1 MCKTD
6 TTAHSPSHITRT
18 SSEATKPLRE
28 RIAFLRGIVSD
39 VLRRHASPGT
49 LELVERI
56 RSLTAQRRAAQSDAL
71 DTQIGALIDGLE
83 QRQAVEV
90 IRAFALYFWMVNLAE
105 QLHRERRRRERLIGG
120 EEPLSSSLDALEID
134 DAGDF
139 CERVAKL
146 EICLVFT
153 AHPTEV
159 QRRTTIEKIGI
170 IGRLLRELDERIQTP
185 DERAAIESELRA
197 QIYLLWQSNEL
208 YLTPPTVQDEIRNLI
223 LWFRE
228 TIVDEVA
235 AFYDRLEAR
244 LGDRER
250 FGAIFRFGSWVG
262 SDRDGNPN
270 VTAET
275 IFTAAAEM
283 RRFILQNYLT
293 DVEQLQVRLS
303 QDVIRGTVDEELL
316 RSLAAEEIL
325 LHDVRYTVGPR
336 QSAEPY
342 RRKLAY
348 VHRRLRMAIE
358 DAPVGYP
365 NAEALLTDLRLIE
378 RSVTL
383 NSGSTVAAPVVRLI
397 RKVETFG
404 FHLCSLE
411 WRDHRAQIA
420 RKSADTVVSLAAIGE
435 LRRKRGA
442 QTASALIVSGTE
454 KAADVLLLLELAR
467 EAGTLTAGPMRI
479 VPLFEDIESLR
490 NAADVCAELLDDP
503 AFRENV
509 DACGVFEIM
518 LGYSD
523 SNKAGGIVTSSWEAY
538 CAQLAIARVAR
549 AKGVQPR
556 FFHGRG
562 GSPGRGAV
570 DPRQAVRVQP
580 YEARN
585 GAFKVTEQGEVIASR
600 YGLPSLA
607 RRTLELWF
615 DALYESAKESDEEI
629 PASWNAALDLL
640 SQRAHD
646 AYTELIGSPGFVG
659 FFEQC
664 TPVEEIAAMQIS
676 SRPSRRAGA
685 RSLADLRAIPW
696 SFAWT
701 QARAVVPG
709 WYGLGSAM
717 RSADFTLLRD
727 MFEGFPF
734 FRILITNV
742 ERTLAT
748 VDLAIFQL
756 YSEALVHDPEARQR
770 FRTVIA
776 EEYYRT
782 VEAVLRI
789 NGRSELLA
797 GDQLAQSI
805 ALRNPYV
812 DPISF
817 LQVRLLRDYRKDPD
831 SSILDAIRL
840 SINGIASGLRVS
852 G

>member
-1 MCKTD
+1 MFKTG
-6 TTAHSPSHITRT
+6 TTAHFRSPITRT
-18 SSEATKPLRE
+18 SSDPTKPLRE
-28 RIAFLRGIVSD
+28 RIDFLRGIVSD
-39 VLRRHASPGT
+39 VLRTHASPGT
-49 LELVERI
+49 LELVEQI
-56 RSLTAQRRAAQSDAL
+56 RSLTAQRRATRSDAL
-71 DTQIGALIDGLE
+71 NGQIGALIDSLD
-83 QRQAVEV
+83 QPKAVEV

-105 QLHRERRRRERLIGG
+105 QLHRERRRRERLIRG
-120 EEPLSSSLDALEID
+120 EEPLASSLDALEID
-134 DAGDF
+134 DVHDF
-139 CERVAKL
+139 SECVAKL

-159 QRRTTIEKIGI
+159 QRRTTIEKVGI
-170 IGRLLRELDERIQTP
+170 VGRLLRELDERLQTP
-185 DERAAIESELRA
+185 EERTDTESELRA

-228 TIVDEVA
+228 TIVDEVV
-235 AFYDRLEAR
+235 AFYDRLETRVEDPER
-244 LGDRER
+244 LGP
-250 FGAIFRFGSWVG
+250 IFRFSSWVG

-275 IFTAAAEM
+275 IFAAAAEM
-283 RRFILQNYLT
+283 RRFILQQYLA

-303 QDVIRGTVDEELL
+303 QDVVRGAVDEELQ
-316 RSLAAEEIL
+316 RSLAVEEQQL
-325 LHDVRYTVGPR
+325 QDVRYTVGPR
-336 QSAEPY
+336 QWAEPY

-348 VHRRLRMAIE
+348 VHRRLRTAIE
-358 DAPVGYP
+358 DGAVAYP
-365 NAEALLTDLRLIE
+365 NPEAFLADLRLIE
-378 RSVTL
+378 RSVTR
-383 NSGSTVAAPVVRLI
+383 NSGSSVAAPVVRLI

-420 RKSADTVVSLAAIGE
+420 RKSADTVVSLAAIGQ

-442 QTASALIVSGTE
+442 QAATALIVSGTE
-454 KAADVLLLLELAR
+454 NAADLLALLELAR
-467 EAGTLTAGPMRI
+467 EAGTLVAGPMRI
-479 VPLFEDIESLR
+479 VPLFENIEALR
-490 NAADVCAELLDDP
+490 NAADVCTELLEDS

-538 CAQLAIARVAR
+538 RAQRAIARIACE
-549 AKGVQPR
+549 KGVQTR

-580 YEARN
+580 SEAQN
-585 GAFKVTEQGEVIASR
+585 GTFKITEQGEVIASR

-615 DALYESAKESDEEI
+615 DALYESAKETDAEI
-629 PASWNAALDLL
+629 PAAWNEALDLL
-640 SQRAHD
+640 SERAHV
-646 AYTELIGSPGFVG
+646 AYDELIRAPGFVS

-701 QARAVVPG
+701 QTRAVVPG

-717 RSADFTLLRD
+717 RDADFALLRD
-727 MFEGFPF
+727 MFAGFPF

-748 VDLAIFQL
+748 VDLAIFRL
-756 YSEALVHDPEARQR
+756 YAEALVNDAELRRQ
-770 FRTVIA
+770 FQSVISD
-776 EEYYRT
+776 EYERT
-782 VEAVLRI
+782 VEAVLKI
-789 NGRSELLA
+789 NGRSGLLA

-812 DPISF
+812 DPVSF
-817 LQVRLLRDYRKDPD
+817 LQVRLLRDYRKAPD
-831 SSILDAIRL
+831 SSVLDAIRL

>member
-1 MCKTD
+1 MYKTD
-6 TTAHSPSHITRT
+6 TTARSPSHITRT
-18 SSEATKPLRE
+18 SSEASKPLRD
-28 RIAFLRGIVSD
+28 RITFLRGIVSD
-39 VLRRHASPGT
+39 VLRMHASPGT
-49 LELVERI
+49 LELVEQI
-56 RSLTAQRRAAQSDAL
+56 RALTAQRRAAPSDAL
-71 DTQIGALIDGLE
+71 NTQIAELIDGLD
-83 QRQAVEV
+83 QRRAVEV

-120 EEPLSSSLDALEID
+120 EVPLPASLEALQIE
-134 DAGDF
+134 DAGEFRD
-139 CERVAKL
+139 RISNL

-159 QRRTTIEKIGI
+159 QRRTTIEKVGI
-170 IGRLLRELDERIQTP
+170 IGQLLRELDERLATP
-185 DERAAIESELRA
+185 QERDSIESELRA

-228 TIVDEVA
+228 TIVDEVC

-244 LGDRER
+244 IDDRYKA
-250 FGAIFRFGSWVG
+250 GTIFRFSSWVG

-275 IFTAAAEM
+275 IFAAAAEM
-283 RRFILQNYLT
+283 RRFILQNYLS

-303 QDVIRGTVDEELL
+303 QDVLRGTVDEELL
-316 RSLAAEEIL
+316 RSLAVEETQL
-325 LHDVRYTVGPR
+325 QDVRYAVGPR
-336 QSAEPY
+336 QWAEPY

-348 VHRRLRMAIE
+348 VHRRLRMAI
-358 DAPVGYP
+358 DDSVVGYP
-365 NAEALLTDLRLIE
+365 NPEALLADLRLIE
-378 RSVTL
+378 RSVSR
-383 NSGSTVAAPVVRLI
+383 NSGLPVAAPVIRLI

-442 QTASALIVSGTE
+442 QTATALIVSGTE
-454 KAADVLLLLELAR
+454 NAADVLALLELAR
-467 EAGTLTAGPMRI
+467 EAGTLVAGPIRI
-479 VPLFEDIESLR
+479 VPLFENIESLR
-490 NAADVCAELLDDP
+490 NAADVCTELLDDP

-509 DACGVFEIM
+509 DACGVFEVM

-538 CAQLAIARVAR
+538 RAQRAIAQVAR

-580 YEARN
+580 AEARN

-615 DALYESAKESDEEI
+615 DALHESTKGSAEDI

-640 SQRAHD
+640 SRRAHD
-646 AYTELIGSPGFVG
+646 AYEQLIHAPGFVA

-664 TPVEEIAAMQIS
+664 TPVEEISAMQIS
-676 SRPSRRAGA
+676 SRPARRAGA

-701 QARAVVPG
+701 QTRAVVPG

-717 RSADFTLLRD
+717 RDADFTLLRD
-727 MFEGFPF
+727 MFAGFPF

-748 VDLAIFQL
+748 VDLAIFRL
-756 YSEALVHDPEARQR
+756 YSEALVRDPEARRR
-770 FRTVIA
+770 FRSVIA
-776 EEYYRT
+776 DEYRRT
-782 VEAVLRI
+782 VEGVLEI
-789 NGRSELLA
+789 TGRSELLA

-817 LQVRLLRDYRKDPD
+817 LQVRLLRDYRENPD
-831 SSILDAIRL
+831 SRILDAIRL